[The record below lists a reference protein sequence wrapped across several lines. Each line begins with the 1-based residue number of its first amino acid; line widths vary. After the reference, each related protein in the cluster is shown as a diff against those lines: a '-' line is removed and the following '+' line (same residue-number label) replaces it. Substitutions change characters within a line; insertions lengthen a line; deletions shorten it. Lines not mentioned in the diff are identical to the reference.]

1 MQVKPDSGVS
11 PYRAMRALL
20 FVRVCFNVCN
30 SFAMSLLSCLFCYVS
45 FAIQQYLVLIIN
57 IMFHALVRKTDTDKQ
72 IFLIRL
78 FCTKR
83 RRPIVELLC
92 LFRSPWCPCVSVV
105 VRAASGCVRYMCAL
119 HVLLVW
125 MSCACTSM
133 GVSIATCPRVHVL
146 LSYIS
151 CGCRCHVG
159 VDVVCRR
166 HVCVIVMRVSIAS
179 SPCVPSL
186 FL

>member
-1 MQVKPDSGVS
+1 VCVCVYVFVCEYVMYVCVCMQVKPDSGVS

-119 HVLLVW
+119 HVCATCLVGLDV
-125 MSCACTSM
+125 MCVYIYGCVYCNVSACT
-133 GVSIATCPRVHVL
+133 C
-146 LSYIS
+146 
-151 CGCRCHVG
+151 
-159 VDVVCRR
+159 VV
-166 HVCVIVMRVSIAS
+166 VIHIMWV
-179 SPCVPSL
+179 
-186 FL
+186 